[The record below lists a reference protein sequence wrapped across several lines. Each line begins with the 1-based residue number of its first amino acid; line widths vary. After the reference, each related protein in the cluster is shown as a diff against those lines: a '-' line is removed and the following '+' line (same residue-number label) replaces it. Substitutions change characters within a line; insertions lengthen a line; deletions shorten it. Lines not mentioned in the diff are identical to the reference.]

1 MKKYACLLIFSLL
14 LNGCDDGDLTIA
26 TVEFGET
33 IKPQLC
39 SSTDITLLYKLD
51 NQKAFLVQ
59 LPKDGLKSTPGTYT
73 YDIDNTSYRALYRNF
88 DGTVTTD
95 NICGAIPPITPKV
108 VEEWVAE
115 TGKIEIITEQIPSTT
130 VAEDGSTKITGYNHN
145 ITFLNVIFNIPNS
158 VPQSYP
164 EYSFGTYT
172 TSVTI
177 PATLAFTNP
186 EIASQCTVAANRQIY
201 NYAASFYIMID
212 NIDPAL
218 LKEEE
223 TPAGQPRQ
231 GLIQTTVNK
240 VYYKSVEPNTGS
252 ITADYFCKATPAS
265 PSIKED
271 WLGRNGTKNET
282 TGVNESGI
290 IEVTTTRSGSVYLH
304 TIVLKNV
311 TMTKGTGTFKL
322 PTNFSLGRIGG

>member
-26 TVEFGET
+26 SVDFGET

-39 SSTDITLLYKLD
+39 ASTDNTLLYKID
-51 NQKAFLVQ
+51 NQKAFLLQ

-73 YDIDNTSYRALYRNF
+73 YDINNTTYRALYRNF

-108 VEEWVAE
+108 VEEWVAKS
-115 TGKIEIITEQIPSTT
+115 GKIEIITEQIPSTT
-130 VAEDGSTKITGYNHN
+130 VADDGSTKITGYNHN
-145 ITFLNVIFNIPNS
+145 ITFTNVIFDVPNS
-158 VPQSYP
+158 VPQTYP
-164 EYSFGTYT
+164 TYPFGTYS

-186 EIASQCTVAANRQIY
+186 EIAFDCTTATNKQIY

-212 NIDPAL
+212 NIDTAL
-218 LKEEE
+218 LKEEV

-252 ITADYFCKATPAS
+252 ITEDYFCKTTPVS

-271 WLGRNGTKNET
+271 WVGRNGTKNET

-290 IEVTTTRSGSVYLH
+290 IEVTTTLVGSVYLH